1 MKGRFVMAEENKNSQ
16 NNLKTEEKV
25 KKEVNSDLDD
35 LLTDPF
41 GEIKNP
47 PAEKQTGSQT
57 GDEEEANRTYDSLP
71 EERKKQ
77 ANQLAEKIDDT
88 DIDAVLNYGAAAQ
101 QKIGDFSDNVLNHVQ
116 TQDTGHI
123 GETLNDLMFQ
133 LKASNPD
140 DLRADDSNIF
150 KRLFSKINRSIYE
163 TTAKYQKIGAQVDKI
178 GSKLDKEKDALLDD
192 NQMLS
197 ELYDKNLEYYQA
209 LNVYIAAGEVRL
221 DTLINETLPQASK
234 EAEEAT
240 DQMAVQRV
248 NDLNQFQNRLEKR
261 VHDLKIARQLTIQQA
276 PQIRLIQNTNQA
288 LAEKIQTSIN
298 TAIPLW
304 KNQVV
309 IALTLL
315 RQKEAITAQ
324 RQVSETTNEM
334 LTKNSELLKQS
345 SIETAK
351 ENERSVV
358 DIETLEKTQNDLL
371 ETLEETISIQR
382 EGRTKRKDA
391 EKQLTAMEGRL
402 QDQLLELTD
411 ESNNS
416 NQ

>member
-1 MKGRFVMAEENKNSQ
+1 MAEDNKNTQ
-16 NNLKTEEKV
+16 NKLKTEEKARE
-25 KKEVNSDLDD
+25 EVNSDLDD
-35 LLTDPF
+35 LLADPF
-41 GEIKNP
+41 GKIYNP
-47 PAEKQTGSQT
+47 PAEQSTKSEDSNSDNQSK
-57 GDEEEANRTYDSLP
+57 ETYESLP
-71 EERKKQ
+71 DESKKQ
-77 ANQLAEKIDDT
+77 AEQLADKIDET
-88 DIDAVLNYGAAAQ
+88 DIDSVLNYGAAAQ
-101 QKIGDFSDNVLNHVQ
+101 QKIGDFSHNVLSHVQ
-116 TQDTGHI
+116 TQDTGRI
-123 GETLNDLMFQ
+123 GETLNDLMYQ
-133 LKASNPD
+133 LKESNPD

-150 KRLFSKINRSIYE
+150 KRIFNKINRSIYE

-178 GSKLDKEKDALLDD
+178 AGKLDKEKDSLLDD
-192 NQMLS
+192 NQMLD
-197 ELYDKNLEYYQA
+197 ELYDKNLDYYRA
-209 LNVYIAAGEVRL
+209 LNIYIGAGEVRL
-221 DTLINETLPQASK
+221 DTLVNETIPEASK
-234 EAEEAT
+234 EAEQAT
-240 DQMAVQRV
+240 DQMSVQHV

-345 SIETAK
+345 SVETAK

-358 DIETLEKTQNDLL
+358 DIETLEKTQTDLL
-371 ETLEETISIQR
+371 DTLEETISIQR

-391 EKQLTAMEGRL
+391 EKRLTTMEGQL

-411 ESNNS
+411 KSNTND
-416 NQ
+416 

>member
-1 MKGRFVMAEENKNSQ
+1 MTEDNKNTE
-16 NNLKTEEKV
+16 NTLETEEQAR
-25 KKEVNSDLDD
+25 KEVSSDLDD
-35 LLTDPF
+35 LLADPF
-41 GEIKNP
+41 EKLDSSS
-47 PAEKQTGSQT
+47 AEQSTVPQDSN
-57 GDEEEANRTYDSLP
+57 DEEQTKRTYESLP
-71 EERKKQ
+71 EESKKQ
-77 ANQLAEKIDDT
+77 ADQLAEKIDDT
-88 DIDAVLNYGAAAQ
+88 DIDSVLNYGAAAQ
-101 QKIGDFSDNVLNHVQ
+101 QKIGDFSHNVLNHVQ
-116 TQDTGHI
+116 TQDTGRI
-123 GETLNDLMFQ
+123 GETLNDLMYQ
-133 LKASNPD
+133 LKESNPD
-140 DLRADDSNIF
+140 DLRAEDSNIF
-150 KRLFSKINRSIYE
+150 KRIFKKINRSIYE

-178 GSKLDKEKDALLDD
+178 AGKLDKEKDTLLND
-192 NQMLS
+192 NQMLN
-197 ELYDKNLEYYQA
+197 ELYDKNLDYYKA
-209 LNVYIAAGEVRL
+209 LNVYIGAGEVRL
-221 DTLINETLPQASK
+221 DTLINETIPEASK
-234 EAEEAT
+234 TAEQAT
-240 DQMAVQRV
+240 DQMPVQRV

-358 DIETLEKTQNDLL
+358 DIETLEKTQTDLL
-371 ETLEETISIQR
+371 DTLEETISIQR

-391 EKQLTAMEGRL
+391 EQRLTTMEGRL

-411 ESNNS
+411 GSNTN
-416 NQ
+416 N